1 LPGPGRADFIGRV
14 PLLSPPSIDVR
25 FRCRCHRRAL
35 LLGLWVAG
43 IASGARAAPLSVP
56 LWEGNPPNYRA
67 TSVAESSDA
76 AGTVSNVS
84 VPSFDVHLPPREQAT
99 GVALIVCPGGS
110 YSRVGLFTSGM
121 GTVDYFVPRGVAIIV
136 LKYRTRPPSTAVV
149 ADALADARRAVR
161 LVRLH
166 AVEWNIDPSRVGMV
180 GSSAGAH
187 LVLNLATHWD
197 RGDPG
202 AAALVDRLSCRPDF
216 IGLLCPWPNN
226 QPVSD
231 FPITRETPPAFVAS
245 ARDDKVAPA
254 AFAEGIAAAY
264 ARAGVK
270 HRLWLL
276 ERGGHTAFKLGAN
289 RGEGARW
296 PDQISAWLA
305 KDIAAG
311 SSASSR

>member
-1 LPGPGRADFIGRV
+1 
-14 PLLSPPSIDVR
+14 
-25 FRCRCHRRAL
+25 
-35 LLGLWVAG
+35 
-43 IASGARAAPLSVP
+43 
-56 LWEGNPPNYRA
+56 
-67 TSVAESSDA
+67 
-76 AGTVSNVS
+76 
-84 VPSFDVHLPPREQAT
+84 
-99 GVALIVCPGGS
+99 
-110 YSRVGLFTSGM
+110 
-121 GTVDYFVPRGVAIIV
+121 
-136 LKYRTRPPSTAVV
+136 V

-166 AVEWNIDPSRVGMV
+166 AAEWNIDPSRVGMV

-202 AAALVDRLSCRPDF
+202 AAALVERQSCRPDF

-305 KDIAAG
+305 KDVMAG
-311 SSASSR
+311 PASPVR